1 MTGLVCPS
9 CDEVFETDKRVARA
23 DVTEC
28 KFCHKKFVVTQKTLK
43 TYQKPQPVP
52 PQPIASSVPPSQVHS
67 KISCPNCATVLEG
80 QITTGQIVE
89 CPDCHKQF
97 EATPERLN
105 APTVLAR
112 AAPTPTADSSKPKSI
127 TGKLA
132 LIFLGLMALFA
143 FIMPD
148 SEKSTSNNSNATP
161 DAAQQTP
168 APAQPARDPN
178 DIKNFLSSWD
188 GSNRELVKLVKSA
201 MNDPKSFEHVE
212 TRFIDRGNSLKLFMT
227 YRGKNAFNATVTN
240 KVSADFDKATRQLS
254 NIEQP

>member
-1 MTGLVCPS
+1 MTGLVCPHCNS
-9 CDEVFETDKRVARA
+9 DFDSDKRVVRA

-28 KFCHKKFVVTQKTLK
+28 KLCQKKFVVTQKTLQA
-43 TYQKPQPVP
+43 YQKPVLEAPPPSSEP
-52 PQPIASSVPPSQVHS
+52 PQNIA
-67 KISCPNCATVLEG
+67 KINCPHCATVLQG

-112 AAPTPTADSSKPKSI
+112 AALMPTANSQKHKSI
-127 TGKLA
+127 AGKLA
-132 LIFLGLMALFA
+132 LIFLGLMALFV

-148 SEKSTSNNSNATP
+148 SKEATTNNAAP
-161 DAAQQTP
+161 DVAQQTP
-168 APAQPARDPN
+168 EPAQPARDPN
-178 DIKNFLSSWD
+178 APESFLSAWD

-212 TRFIDRGNSLKLFMT
+212 TRFIDRGNGLSLFMT
-227 YRGKNAFNATVTN
+227 YRGKNAFGGVVTN
-240 KVSADFDKATRQLS
+240 KVSAELDKNTRSLS
-254 NIEQP
+254 NIQER